1 MGCKPITSGKNG
13 KPWRLRPETTS
24 RKHNRDGH
32 ANTLYR
38 AAWPLRKSALA
49 ERAKTMTYEQR
60 VKEIVKGYDKDKRL
74 AFADFVTEIVCKNHG
89 FPLDI
94 QKQRFAEYIVQKKI
108 PSDVIDDFI
117 DRALLLM
124 QLAREETA

>member
-1 MGCKPITSGKNG
+1 
-13 KPWRLRPETTS
+13 
-24 RKHNRDGH
+24 
-32 ANTLYR
+32 
-38 AAWPLRKSALA
+38 
-49 ERAKTMTYEQR
+49 MTYEQR